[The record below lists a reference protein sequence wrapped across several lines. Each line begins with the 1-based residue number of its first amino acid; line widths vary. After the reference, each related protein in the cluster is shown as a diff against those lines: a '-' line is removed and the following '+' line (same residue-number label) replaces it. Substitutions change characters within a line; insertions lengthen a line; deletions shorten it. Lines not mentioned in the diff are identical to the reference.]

1 MIHTSVNT
9 LLNIEYPLIQGG
21 MAWVADAEL
30 ASAVS
35 NAGGLGVIA
44 AGYAPEEWIRKE
56 IKKARSLTRKPFA
69 LNIMLLNPDAE
80 KISKVAIEEGIE
92 VIITGAG
99 SPGKYVSSWKDNG
112 IKVLPVIPSVSIAR
126 RMEKMGVDG
135 LIAEGGEAGGHIG
148 ELTTM
153 SLIPQVVD
161 AVRIPVIAAGGIGD
175 GRGLAAALM
184 LGASGVQIGTR
195 FLVAYECTI
204 NQAYKEKILQA
215 KDTSTIVT
223 GRATGHPVRV
233 IKNKLAREFQQLERT
248 KETSLEEYEELGKGS
263 LYRAT
268 REGDME
274 MGSIMAGQISGLV
287 QKEQSCRE
295 MIEEI
300 FSEAEAQIIEKSA
313 LIQKKYTND
322 MIKG

>member
-1 MIHTSVNT
+1 MIHTPINT
-9 LLNIEYPLIQGG
+9 LLNIKYPLIQGG

-56 IKKARSLTRKPFA
+56 IRKARSLTKRPFA
-69 LNIMLLNPDAE
+69 LNIMLLNPDAD

-99 SPGKYVSSWKDNG
+99 SPGKYISSWKDNG

-153 SLIPQVVD
+153 TLIPQVVD
-161 AVRIPVIAAGGIGD
+161 AVSIPVIAAGGIGD

-204 NQAYKEKILQA
+204 NKAYKEKILQA

-233 IKNKLAREFQQLERT
+233 IKNQLAREFQQLEKM
-248 KETSLEEYEELGKGS
+248 KETSLEEFEELGKGS

-268 REGDME
+268 QEGDME
-274 MGSIMAGQISGLV
+274 MGSIMAGQICGLV
-287 QKEQSCRE
+287 RKEQSCRE
-295 MIEEI
+295 IIEEI
-300 FSEAEAQIIEKSA
+300 FSEAESLI
-313 LIQKKYTND
+313 IQKSSLLRDKY
-322 MIKG
+322 

>member
-1 MIHTSVNT
+1 MIHTPIST
-9 LLNIEYPLIQGG
+9 LLNIKYPLIQGG

-56 IKKARSLTRKPFA
+56 IRKARSLTKRPFA
-69 LNIMLLNPDAE
+69 LNIMLLNPDAD

-99 SPGKYVSSWKDNG
+99 SPGKYISSWKDNG

-153 SLIPQVVD
+153 TLIPQVVD
-161 AVRIPVIAAGGIGD
+161 AVSIPVIAAGGIGD

-204 NQAYKEKILQA
+204 NKAYKEKILQA

-233 IKNKLAREFQQLERT
+233 IKNQLAREFQQLEKM
-248 KETSLEEYEELGKGS
+248 KETSLEEFEELGKGS

-268 REGDME
+268 QEGDME
-274 MGSIMAGQISGLV
+274 MGSIMAGQICGLV
-287 QKEQSCRE
+287 RKEQSCRE
-295 MIEEI
+295 IIEEI
-300 FSEAEAQIIEKSA
+300 FSEAESLI
-313 LIQKKYTND
+313 IQKSSLLRDKY
-322 MIKG
+322 